1 MRVLQICHKPP
12 YPHIDGGCIAIKNI
26 SQGLID
32 KFDKIKILTISTQ
45 KHPFKKE
52 EFPES
57 FLEKSKIEHVFVDTK
72 LNIVDAFSN
81 LVTYDSYNISRFF
94 SPDFN
99 ALLIKSLR
107 AESYDLVILESL
119 FTTPY
124 IQTIRSYSS
133 AKIVL
138 RSHNLEHIIWKRLA
152 NETHN
157 PAKKI
162 YLNLLSNQL
171 KKYELN
177 VINDVDGIAC
187 ISVEDEKKYKSLD
200 YNKPIICTPFG
211 LDINEYVPED
221 KKTHEEI
228 KFFHLGSM
236 DWKPNLEGVSWL
248 VENVWPKI
256 KREIPNAELHLAGK
270 NMPNWFLDE
279 KFEGIVN
286 HKEVENAI
294 EFMNSMDIM
303 LVPLFSAG
311 GIRVKIIEGM
321 ALSKPI
327 ISTSIGAEGI
337 EHNQNIKIA
346 NSEDEFI
353 IQAKSLVNDFDYAK
367 KLGQL
372 ARIHVSSL
380 YDNEKIVDNLI
391 KFCEHSI

>member
-32 KFDKIKILTISTQ
+32 KFDEIKILTISTQ

-200 YNKPIICTPFG
+200 YKKPIICIPFG
-211 LDINEYVPED
+211 LDIHEYVPED

-228 KFFHLGSM
+228 KFFHLGAM
-236 DWKPNLEGVSWL
+236 DWKPNLEGISWL
-248 VENVWPKI
+248 VEKVWPKI

-294 EFMNSMDIM
+294 EFMNNMDIM

>member
-1 MRVLQICHKPP
+1 MRILQICHKPP

-26 SQGLID
+26 SQGLIE
-32 KFDKIKILTISTQ
+32 KFDTIKIITISTQ

-52 EFPES
+52 NFPS
-57 FLEKSKIEHVFVDTK
+57 YFLEKSKIEHVFVDTK

-81 LVTYDSYNISRFF
+81 LVTYDSYNVSRFF

-99 ALLIKSLR
+99 ALLIKTLR
-107 AESYDLVILESL
+107 AESFDVIILESL

-124 IQTIRSYSS
+124 IQTIRAYSS

-152 NETHN
+152 NETQN

-187 ISVEDEKKYKSLD
+187 ISLEDEKKYKNLD
-200 YNKPIICTPFG
+200 YQKPIICIPFG
-211 LDINEYVPED
+211 LDINEYIPEN
-221 KKTHEEI
+221 KKPQGKI
-228 KFFHLGSM
+228 KFFHLGAM

-256 KREIPNAELHLAGK
+256 LKEIPNAELHLAGK
-270 NMPNWFLDE
+270 NMPSWLLNE
-279 KFEGIVN
+279 NYEGIINHQEVN
-286 HKEVENAI
+286 NAI
-294 EFMNSMDIM
+294 DFINSMDIM
-303 LVPLFSAG
+303 LVPLLSAG

-321 ALSKPI
+321 ALAKPI
-327 ISTSIGAEGI
+327 ISTTIGAEGI
-337 EHNQNIKIA
+337 EHDGNIKIA
-346 NSEDEFI
+346 DYEEEFVLH
-353 IQAKSLVNDFDYAK
+353 AKSLEADFDNSK
-367 KLGQL
+367 KLGES
-372 ARIHVSSL
+372 ARIHVSNL
-380 YDNEKIVDNLI
+380 YDNKKIVNNLI

>member
-32 KFDKIKILTISTQ
+32 KFDEIKILTISTQ

-228 KFFHLGSM
+228 KFFHLGAM

-346 NSEDEFI
+346 NNEDEFI

>member
-32 KFDKIKILTISTQ
+32 KFDEIKILTISTQ

-228 KFFHLGSM
+228 KFFHLGAM

>member
-26 SQGLID
+26 SQGLIY
-32 KFDKIKILTISTQ
+32 KFDEIKILTISTQ

-133 AKIVL
+133 AKIIL

-200 YNKPIICTPFG
+200 FKKPIICIPFG

-228 KFFHLGSM
+228 KFFHLGAM

-270 NMPNWFLDE
+270 NMPNWFLEE
-279 KFEGIVN
+279 KYEGIVN

-372 ARIHVSSL
+372 ARNHVSSL

>member
-32 KFDKIKILTISTQ
+32 KFDEIKILTISTQ

-211 LDINEYVPED
+211 LDIHEYVPED

-228 KFFHLGSM
+228 KFFHLGAM

>member
-32 KFDKIKILTISTQ
+32 KFDEIKILTISTQ

-200 YNKPIICTPFG
+200 YKKPIICIPFG
-211 LDINEYVPED
+211 LDIHEYVPED

-228 KFFHLGSM
+228 KFFHLGAM
-236 DWKPNLEGVSWL
+236 DWKPNLEGISWL

-294 EFMNSMDIM
+294 EFMNNMDIM

>member
-32 KFDKIKILTISTQ
+32 KFDEIKILTISTQ

-211 LDINEYVPED
+211 LDIHEYVPED

-228 KFFHLGSM
+228 KFFHLGAM

-346 NSEDEFI
+346 NNEDEFI

>member
-1 MRVLQICHKPP
+1 MKVLQICHKPP

-32 KFDKIKILTISTQ
+32 KFDEIKILTISTQ
-45 KHPFKKE
+45 KHPFKEK
-52 EFPES
+52 EFPER
-57 FLEKSKIEHVFVDTK
+57 FIEKSKIEHVFVDTK

-99 ALLIKSLR
+99 ALLIKSLK

-124 IQTIRSYSS
+124 IQTVRAYSS

-152 NETHN
+152 YETHN

-177 VINDVDGIAC
+177 VINEVDGIAC

-200 YNKPIICTPFG
+200 YHKPIICTPFG
-211 LDINEYVPED
+211 LNINEYVPAE
-221 KKTHEEI
+221 KKHQGEI
-228 KFFHLGSM
+228 KFFHLGAM

-256 KREIPNAELHLAGK
+256 RKEIPNAELHLAGK
-270 NMPNWFLDE
+270 NMPNWFLGE

-294 EFMNSMDIM
+294 EFMNKMDIM

-337 EHNQNIKIA
+337 EHNDKIKIA
-346 NSEDEFI
+346 NNEDQFI
-353 IQAKSLVNDFDYAK
+353 IHAKSLVNDFDYAK

-372 ARIHVSSL
+372 ARTHVSNL
-380 YDNEKIVDNLI
+380 YDNEKIVDDLV

>member
-1 MRVLQICHKPP
+1 MRILQICHKPP

-26 SQGLID
+26 SKGLID
-32 KFDKIKILTISTQ
+32 KFDEIKILTISTQ

-138 RSHNLEHIIWKRLA
+138 RSHNLEHIIWRRLA

-200 YNKPIICTPFG
+200 YKKPIICIPFG
-211 LDINEYVPED
+211 LDINEYIPED
-221 KKTHEEI
+221 KKTQKKI
-228 KFFHLGSM
+228 KFFHLGAM
-236 DWKPNLEGVSWL
+236 DWKPNQEGISWL

-256 KREIPNAELHLAGK
+256 KREIPNAELHLGGK
-270 NMPNWFLDE
+270 NMPNWFLEE
-279 KFEGIVN
+279 KFEGVIN

-303 LVPLFSAG
+303 LVPLLSAG

-346 NSEDEFI
+346 DSEDEFI
-353 IQAKSLVNDFDYAK
+353 VQAKSLVNNIDYAK
-367 KLGQL
+367 KLGQM
-372 ARIHVSSL
+372 ARTHVSNF
-380 YDNEKIVDNLI
+380 YDNEKIVDNLVY
-391 KFCEHSI
+391 FCEHSI

>member
-32 KFDKIKILTISTQ
+32 KFDEIKILTISTQ

-200 YNKPIICTPFG
+200 YNKPIICIPFG
-211 LDINEYVPED
+211 LDIHEYVPEY

-228 KFFHLGSM
+228 KFFHLGAM

-346 NSEDEFI
+346 NNEDEFI

>member
-32 KFDKIKILTISTQ
+32 KFDEIKILTISTQ

-200 YNKPIICTPFG
+200 YKKPIICIPFG
-211 LDINEYVPED
+211 LDIHEYVPED

-228 KFFHLGSM
+228 KFFHLGAM

>member
-32 KFDKIKILTISTQ
+32 KFDEIKILTISTQ

-133 AKIVL
+133 AKIIL

-200 YNKPIICTPFG
+200 FKKPIICIPFG

-228 KFFHLGSM
+228 KFFHLGAM

-270 NMPNWFLDE
+270 NMPNWFLEE
-279 KFEGIVN
+279 KYEGIVN

>member
-1 MRVLQICHKPP
+1 M
-12 YPHIDGGCIAIKNI
+12 
-26 SQGLID
+26 
-32 KFDKIKILTISTQ
+32 
-45 KHPFKKE
+45 
-52 EFPES
+52 
-57 FLEKSKIEHVFVDTK
+57 
-72 LNIVDAFSN
+72 
-81 LVTYDSYNISRFF
+81 
-94 SPDFN
+94 
-99 ALLIKSLR
+99 
-107 AESYDLVILESL
+107 

-124 IQTIRSYSS
+124 IQTVRAYSS
-133 AKIVL
+133 TKIVL

-177 VINDVDGIAC
+177 VINEVDGIAC

-200 YNKPIICTPFG
+200 YQKPIICTPFG
-211 LDINEYVPED
+211 LNINEYVPAE
-221 KKTHEEI
+221 KKPQGKI
-228 KFFHLGSM
+228 KFFHLGAM
-236 DWKPNLEGVSWL
+236 DWKPNLEGVGWL

-256 KREIPNAELHLAGK
+256 RKEIPNAELHLAGK
-270 NMPNWFLDE
+270 NMPNWFLGE

-294 EFMNSMDIM
+294 EFMNKMDIM

-337 EHNQNIKIA
+337 EHNDNIKIA
-346 NSEDEFI
+346 NNEDQFI
-353 IQAKSLVNDFDYAK
+353 IHAKSLVNDFDYAK

-372 ARIHVSSL
+372 ARTHVSNL
-380 YDNEKIVDNLI
+380 YDNEKIVDDLV

>member
-1 MRVLQICHKPP
+1 MRILQICHKPP

-32 KFDKIKILTISTQ
+32 KFDEIKILTISTQ

-57 FLEKSKIEHVFVDTK
+57 FIEKSKIEHVFVDTK

-99 ALLIKSLR
+99 ALLIKSLK

-133 AKIVL
+133 AKIIL

-177 VINDVDGIAC
+177 VINEVDGIAC
-187 ISVEDEKKYKSLD
+187 ISVEDEKKYQSLD
-200 YNKPIICTPFG
+200 YQKPIIGAPFG
-211 LDINEYVPED
+211 LNINEYTPAE
-221 KKTHEEI
+221 KKPQEKI
-228 KFFHLGSM
+228 RFFHLGAM

-256 KREIPNAELHLAGK
+256 RKEIKNVELHLAGK
-270 NMPNWFLDE
+270 NMPNWFSGE
-279 KFEGIVN
+279 KYEGIVN

-294 EFMNSMDIM
+294 EFMNNMDIM

-337 EHNQNIKIA
+337 EHNENIKIA
-346 NSEDEFI
+346 NNEDEFI
-353 IQAKSLVNDFDYAK
+353 IHAKSLVNDFEKAK

-372 ARIHVSSL
+372 ARIHVSNL
-380 YDNEKIVDNLI
+380 YDNEKIVDNLV
-391 KFCEHSI
+391 KFCKHSI

>member
-32 KFDKIKILTISTQ
+32 KFDEIKILTISTQ

-200 YNKPIICTPFG
+200 YKKPIICIPFG
-211 LDINEYVPED
+211 LDIHEYVPED

-228 KFFHLGSM
+228 KFFHLGAM

-311 GIRVKIIEGM
+311 GLRVKIIEGM

-346 NSEDEFI
+346 NNEDEFI